1 MALNAAIEAARAGEK
16 GRGFA
21 VVADEVR
28 TLASN
33 TQKATTTIN
42 DVIKELHGA
51 TKEAETSVENALKI
65 AKSGV
70 TQAEKADSILRLIT
84 DAIGTINGVNM
95 QVATA
100 TQQQVNITQSIKENI
115 YSVSYKAS
123 VTSQSF
129 DQINESI
136 DVIISVVDGLEKGVH
151 QFKLT

>member
-1 MALNAAIEAARAGEK
+1 
-16 GRGFA
+16 
-21 VVADEVR
+21 
-28 TLASN
+28 
-33 TQKATTTIN
+33 
-42 DVIKELHGA
+42 
-51 TKEAETSVENALKI
+51 
-65 AKSGV
+65 
-70 TQAEKADSILRLIT
+70 
-84 DAIGTINGVNM
+84 M